1 MIGQWKAS
9 DQGGQGICL
18 KIGYHGCPFF
28 QKPENCKKAYISTL
42 PYYNQYYQKMKIFTS
57 IISIKNVPSGE
68 RPASKWK
75 GRSNRPGQRLTN
87 RLFDTMFSPKNI
99 FTTERIT
106 GHG

>member
-28 QKPENCKKAYISTL
+28 QKPENCKEAYISTL

-57 IISIKNVPSGE
+57 IISIKMCFQAKDLHPNGKAAATD
-68 RPASKWK
+68 PAK
-75 GRSNRPGQRLTN
+75 G
-87 RLFDTMFSPKNI
+87 
-99 FTTERIT
+99 
-106 GHG
+106 